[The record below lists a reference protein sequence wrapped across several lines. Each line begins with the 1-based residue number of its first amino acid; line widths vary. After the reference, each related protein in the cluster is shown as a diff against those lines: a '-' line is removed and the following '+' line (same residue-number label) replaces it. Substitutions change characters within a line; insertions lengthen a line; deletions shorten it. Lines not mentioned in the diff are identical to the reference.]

1 LASALCAMPKI
12 SALVLAAGE
21 SKRMPGK
28 NKLLLPFAGK
38 TIVECTVDAVL
49 QAEVDDVILVLGY
62 EAEKIQKVVGDR
74 PIKIIYNPDYRN
86 GMAGSIHGGLKTLAP
101 RFSLKNLF
109 KKAGVMICLAD
120 QPLIQSAELNL
131 LIAAFSQT
139 KKKSIA
145 VPAFKGQRGN
155 PVIFDLRYRAEMLT
169 LKGDAGCKP
178 IIARHPEAVVEV
190 EMPSGNILEDADT
203 PEGYARILN
212 LIKIE
217 NGDRLNALPKLRL

>member
-1 LASALCAMPKI
+1 MPHALCAMLKL

-28 NKLLLPFAGK
+28 NKLLLPFCGK
-38 TIVECTVDAVL
+38 TIIECTVDAVL
-49 QAEVDDVILVLGY
+49 QADVDEVILVLGY

-86 GMAGSIHGGLKTLAP
+86 GMAGSIHAGLKALAP
-101 RFSLKNLF
+101 RFSLKNLL

-131 LIAAFSQT
+131 LIAAFSQAKEKT
-139 KKKSIA
+139 IA

-155 PVIFDLRYRAEMLT
+155 PVIFDWRYRAEMLT
-169 LKGDAGCKP
+169 LKGDVGCKS
-178 IIARHPEAVVEV
+178 IIVRHPEAVVEV
-190 EMPSGNILEDADT
+190 EMPTGNILEDADT
-203 PEGYARILN
+203 PESYAHLVALN
-212 LIKIE
+212 
-217 NGDRLNALPKLRL
+217 NH

>member
-1 LASALCAMPKI
+1 MLKL

-38 TIVECTVDAVL
+38 TIVECAVDAVL
-49 QAEVDDVILVLGY
+49 QADVDEVILVLGH
-62 EAEKIQKVVGDR
+62 EAEMIQKVVGDR
-74 PIKIIYNPDYRN
+74 PIKIVYNPDYRN
-86 GMAGSIHGGLKTLAP
+86 GMAGSIHAGLVALSPTTTA
-101 RFSLKNLF
+101 
-109 KKAGVMICLAD
+109 VMICLAD

-131 LIAAFSQT
+131 LIAAFSQAKEKT
-139 KKKSIA
+139 IA

-169 LKGDAGCKP
+169 LKGEAGGKS

-190 EMPSGNILEDADT
+190 EMPTGNILEDADT
-203 PEGYARILN
+203 PESYAHLVALN
-212 LIKIE
+212 
-217 NGDRLNALPKLRL
+217 NH